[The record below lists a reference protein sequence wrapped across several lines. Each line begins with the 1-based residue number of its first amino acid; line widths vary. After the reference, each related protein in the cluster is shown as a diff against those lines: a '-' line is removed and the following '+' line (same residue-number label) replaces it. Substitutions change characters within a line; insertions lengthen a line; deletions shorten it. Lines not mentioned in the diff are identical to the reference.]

1 MITEAGNDPK
11 VAALVYI
18 AGWVPDAGESQET
31 LIARVPSG
39 VPSAGDLI
47 LPPQDGFLLLEREKC
62 LHRSRATWVPRRAR
76 SWLIRRC
83 RGDLRP

>member
-47 LPPQDGFLLLEREKC
+47 LPPQDGFLFLDREKFHASFARSEERRVGKEC
-62 LHRSRATWVPRRAR
+62 RSRWSPYH
-76 SWLIRRC
+76 
-83 RGDLRP
+83 